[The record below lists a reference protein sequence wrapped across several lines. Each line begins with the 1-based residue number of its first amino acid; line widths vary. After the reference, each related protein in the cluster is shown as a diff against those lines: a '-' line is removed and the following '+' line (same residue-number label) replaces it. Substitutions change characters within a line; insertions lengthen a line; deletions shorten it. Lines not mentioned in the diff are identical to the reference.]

1 MLWSICLITFLLLVF
16 IFIQV
21 YFYNKKYIKN
31 EENIKKIESFEADVI
46 KIDNNKYIL
55 DDNSMK
61 ILLDDY
67 QKLFS

>member
-1 MLWSICLITFLLLVF
+1 MLWSICLIIFLLL
-16 IFIQV
+16 IFILIQV
-21 YFYNKKYIKN
+21 FFYNKKIMKN

-46 KIDNNKYIL
+46 KINNNKYIL

>member
-1 MLWSICLITFLLLVF
+1 M
-16 IFIQV
+16 
-21 YFYNKKYIKN
+21 KN

-46 KIDNNKYIL
+46 KINNNKYIL
-55 DDNSMK
+55 DDNSMN

>member
-1 MLWSICLITFLLLVF
+1 MLWSICLITFLLLIF
-16 IFIQV
+16 ILIQV
-21 YFYNKKYIKN
+21 YFYNKKIMKN

-46 KIDNNKYIL
+46 KINNNKYIL
-55 DDNSMK
+55 DDNSMN